1 MVVTVFT
8 MVVTVFKMVMTTFR
22 MRGCDRLYNG
32 CVCEKERARERER
45 GERERACVCVCFYL
59 KRKETLFL
67 SRCHIVT
74 YLSIYMTV
82 WMQVRY

>member
-32 CVCEKERARERER
+32 CVCEKERAKEREG
-45 GERERACVCVCFYL
+45 GERESVCMCVL
-59 KRKETLFL
+59 L
-67 SRCHIVT
+67 SEERGNFVFV
-74 YLSIYMTV
+74 SM
-82 WMQVRY
+82 